1 MGTAIVAMPASEQES
16 EMWHGVAPAAA
27 SAELLMRLR
36 DALRSRHKVRIT
48 YRKGAGDDARER
60 TVRSYGLIAAWTIL
74 VVYVLMMVSR
84 ERKLKRAIADLKAML
99 EEKPQ
104 R

>member
-1 MGTAIVAMPASEQES
+1 MPFNGDPMQASPEDVVREI
-16 EMWHGVAPAAA
+16 A
-27 SAELLMRLR
+27 RLQR
-36 DALRSRHKVRIT
+36 NYEFL
-48 YRKGAGDDARER
+48 
-60 TVRSYGLIAAWTIL
+60 SYGLIAAWTIL

-99 EEKPQ
+99 EEKP